1 MIIIEMI
8 FSPTDI
14 VKSHPEAEESVKMLL
29 KVGHGGV
36 LEESASG
43 VLGKVNYGY
52 KNSHSRK

>member
-1 MIIIEMI
+1 MI
-8 FSPTDI
+8 FPPTDI